1 MNGVGIV
8 FKRELL
14 SYVSTSLA
22 YLFTV
27 IFLVLSGIFT
37 FYLGHFFERGQAD
50 LEAFFN
56 YIPWLFVVL
65 VPALTMRLWAEE
77 RSTGT
82 IELLL
87 TLPVQPFVWVLGKF
101 MAAWVYLA
109 GALALTTPFW
119 FTVNYLGDP
128 DNGAILAGYIGSWFM
143 AGGFLALGSMF
154 SAATK
159 NQVIA
164 FILTLVVCFLLVAS
178 GFPMVQDFFS
188 AWAPNQVLDLVADLS
203 FFRHFEAISRGV
215 IDLRD
220 VLYFGSIIVLGVW
233 ATAHLVKRTASN

>member
-87 TLPVQPFVWVLGKF
+87 TLPVPPFVWVLGKF

-188 AWAPNQVLDLVADLS
+188 AWAPNGVLDLVADLS

>member
-77 RSTGT
+77 RSTGS

-188 AWAPNQVLDLVADLS
+188 AWAPNSVLDLVADLS

>member
-188 AWAPNQVLDLVADLS
+188 AWAPNEVLDLVADLS